1 MSRAPWRDFGAT
13 SAPLT
18 TARRT
23 CRCGVSPSRTRSL
36 QRRPTASEIRSPV
49 AASTEPAARKPRL
62 LNAAC
67 PIRCSSAAA
76 IASYGTLHV
85 FGLLSPGGVHS
96 PVRAFKGV
104 GGTPVFFRSAQ
115 GALLTSVEGR
125 EYIDFCQSFGPLML
139 GHRDPDISE
148 VVRETMETAWSF
160 GACEPYSLELAEWI
174 TSRVPWVE
182 MLRFVSSGTE
192 AVMSALR
199 VARAAT
205 GRPRIV
211 KFEGCYH
218 GHADSLLVKAGSGLA
233 GAAASSS
240 AGVSENVAS
249 ETLVASLDDEESVRA
264 VFEAHGPEIA
274 AVILEPLPANYG
286 LLIQRQ
292 QFIEET
298 VSIARR
304 HGALVIFDEVIS
316 GFRVAMGGMA
326 ELLGI
331 RPDLVTYGKVI
342 GGGFPVGA
350 YGGRRDLMKL
360 VAPSGPVY
368 QAGTLSANPVGM
380 RAGLA
385 TLQKIERVNAFAQ
398 LEERT
403 AGFSDDLNAKF
414 DEHGLPA
421 QITRSASLFWLHA
434 KTDKVIRRLA
444 DIPENHAETFGRI
457 FHAALKH
464 GVYFAPSGYEVSF
477 MSLAHTDE
485 LLDKASAAILEAV
498 AEAFPSP
505 SGRGLG

>member
-1 MSRAPWRDFGAT
+1 VWWQSEAATPLWIVIGERIVSSKTSKAPSTLRSAGALHT
-13 SAPLT
+13 DLFE
-18 TARRT
+18 
-23 CRCGVSPSRTRSL
+23 RSL
-36 QRRPTASEIRSPV
+36 RV
-49 AASTEPAARKPRL
+49 
-62 LNAAC
+62 
-67 PIRCSSAAA
+67 
-76 IASYGTLHV
+76 
-85 FGLLSPGGVHS
+85 SPGGVHS

-104 GGTPVFFRSAQ
+104 GGTPVFFRGAQ
-115 GALLTSVEGR
+115 GAILTSVEGD

-139 GHRDPDISE
+139 GHRDPDVSE
-148 VVRETMETAWSF
+148 VVREAIDSAWSF

-205 GRPRIV
+205 GRSRIL

-233 GAAASSS
+233 GESASSS
-240 AGVSENVAS
+240 AGVSDSVAS

-264 VFEAHGPEIA
+264 IFDQYGSEIA
-274 AVILEPLPANYG
+274 AVILEPQPANYG
-286 LLIQRQ
+286 LLLQRRD
-292 QFIEET
+292 FIEET
-298 VSIARR
+298 VNTARK

-316 GFRVAMGGMA
+316 GFRVAMGGMT
-326 ELLGI
+326 EILGI

-350 YGGRRDLMKL
+350 YGGRRDLMKM

-385 TLQKIERVNAFAQ
+385 TLQKIERVDAFQ
-398 LEERT
+398 VLDKRT
-403 AGFSDDLNAKF
+403 AKFCDGLNATF
-414 DEHGLPA
+414 AERGLA
-421 QITRSASLFWLHA
+421 VEVTRAASLFWLHA
-434 KTDKVIRRLA
+434 KTDKVIRRLE
-444 DIPENHAETFGRI
+444 DIPEGHAEQFART

-485 LLDKASAAILEAV
+485 LLDKASAAIIEAV
-498 AEAFPSP
+498 EEAHINQ
-505 SGRGLG
+505 